1 MAEVVQSEDR
11 KNERAMKWSR
21 RVAETVDLNF
31 TGRKQ
36 THTIVKIM
44 FKLSVWRNDPITK
57 AKTSVNE
64 AMMAV
69 GRVWRAKISMPSGIH
84 KCTAS

>member
-21 RVAETVDLNF
+21 RVAETVDLDF

-36 THTIVKIM
+36 THRIVKIM
-44 FKLSVWRNDPITK
+44 FIL
-57 AKTSVNE
+57 
-64 AMMAV
+64 
-69 GRVWRAKISMPSGIH
+69 
-84 KCTAS
+84 